1 MHIGKCLSDAGP
13 IQNGL
18 IKKNKILFTN
28 AFTLWFRIYYCESAS
43 RQCIP

>member
-18 IKKNKILFTN
+18 IKKI
-28 AFTLWFRIYYCESAS
+28 
-43 RQCIP
+43 